1 MTNLDLS
8 CSCAWLAFK
17 CRHGHMLGFFIWQ
30 VKGNTRKS
38 GEHIENQHP
47 PGQVLPVF
55 PFVWCPGVFTT
66 CGSWSNKQP
75 GQGSVLVEQHV
86 PTCTNPLG
94 RCVAC
99 VDERH
104 PAVSDV
110 VVDSVIRSMQ
120 LTDFQTRA
128 RWSEGARIRR
138 SSCSEDQRG
147 IVYVATRKH
156 LLEGP
161 GMP

>member
-1 MTNLDLS
+1 M
-8 CSCAWLAFK
+8 
-17 CRHGHMLGFFIWQ
+17 
-30 VKGNTRKS
+30 
-38 GEHIENQHP
+38 
-47 PGQVLPVF
+47 
-55 PFVWCPGVFTT
+55 
-66 CGSWSNKQP
+66 
-75 GQGSVLVEQHV
+75 LVEQHV

-128 RWSEGARIRR
+128 PLERG
-138 SSCSEDQRG
+138 SEDS
-147 IVYVATRKH
+147 K
-156 LLEGP
+156 EF
-161 GMP
+161 MF